1 MLTKIQLLMIIAT
14 KNGNLTTE
22 IKLLK
27 REVVKPGSTVQTN
40 GLTAG
45 LGKFLLTE
53 WRFSKINESFH

>member
-1 MLTKIQLLMIIAT
+1 MIIAT

-53 WRFSKINESFH
+53 RRFSKINESFH